1 MCFTISRYDVSI
13 NRTKRVVDYIS
24 KQKQSKMITFLKT
37 TVLVL
42 KRGLIG
48 YYIYICKYMY
58 TFVTA
63 TLGLVK

>member
-1 MCFTISRYDVSI
+1 MTLAL

-48 YYIYICKYMY
+48 YIYICKYMY

-63 TLGLVK
+63 KLGLVK

>member
-1 MCFTISRYDVSI
+1 MTLALIEQ
-13 NRTKRVVDYIS
+13 KRVVDYIS

-48 YYIYICKYMY
+48 YMQIHVYLCHRYIRVSKII
-58 TFVTA
+58 
-63 TLGLVK
+63 L

>member
-1 MCFTISRYDVSI
+1 MTLALIE
-13 NRTKRVVDYIS
+13 KRV
-24 KQKQSKMITFLKT
+24 
-37 TVLVL
+37 VLVL

-48 YYIYICKYMY
+48 YIYICKYMY